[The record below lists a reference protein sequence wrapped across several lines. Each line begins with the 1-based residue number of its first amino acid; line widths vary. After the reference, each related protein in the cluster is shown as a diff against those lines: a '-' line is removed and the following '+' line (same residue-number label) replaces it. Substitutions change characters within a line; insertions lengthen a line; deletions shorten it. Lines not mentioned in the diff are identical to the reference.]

1 MWVRRARALE
11 PSTDHCLFKEIIGG
25 IFIPKNIT
33 THAPEVGSSSLKL
46 EKHQRRLGHRAKN
59 LGGIPQD
66 LQTFSVNNRI
76 FLGFVSHV
84 ISCRN
89 DSALSSWCRS
99 STDNIERN
107 GHGYA
112 TVNLIL
118 QKQTVGHSLLLH
130 VEKRLASVKKFK
142 MSTWLSTFL

>member
-1 MWVRRARALE
+1 MWVRRARTLE

-25 IFIPKNIT
+25 IFIPRNIT
-33 THAPEVGSSSLKL
+33 THAPEEGSSSLKL

-76 FLGFVSHV
+76 FFRLCEPCYFLSQW
-84 ISCRN
+84 
-89 DSALSSWCRS
+89 LSSPSRCRS

-118 QKQTVGHSLLLH
+118 QKQTVGHSLLFH
-130 VEKRLASVKKFK
+130 VEKRLASRPRTLETHHGTYV
-142 MSTWLSTFL
+142 